1 MITAALV
8 LAAVALTVWT
18 VIGAFAADMAVE
30 GKDTKVAVLAYALSA
45 VSALTVGALVSVVWT
60 INK

>member
-1 MITAALV
+1 VITAALV

-18 VIGAFAADMAVE
+18 VIGAFAADMAAE
-30 GKDTKVAVLAYALSA
+30 GKDTKVAVLAYALSG